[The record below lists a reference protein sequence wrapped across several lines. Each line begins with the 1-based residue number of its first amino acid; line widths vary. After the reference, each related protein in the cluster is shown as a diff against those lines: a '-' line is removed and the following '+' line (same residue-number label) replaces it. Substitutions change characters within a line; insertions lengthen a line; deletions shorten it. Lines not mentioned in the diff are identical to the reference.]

1 MGETFKSLAS
11 TLAVQ
16 MLGSMALLTVPVLA
30 PAAAR
35 DLAVPA
41 AYVGL
46 YIALAYGASM
56 LASLAC
62 GDLIRRL
69 GAIRVSQLCLLL
81 CAIASLLA
89 AGGTLGFFAAS
100 AVFMGMGYG
109 PMTPASSH
117 VLARTTSPRA
127 MSLVFSVKQTGVPLG
142 GVAAGA
148 LVPALVIGASWRGAL
163 GIVAAACVLVALAAQ
178 PIRAALDGDRE
189 PGRRIHVGSLAGPL
203 RVVLTTPDVRRLAF
217 MSFVYSSLQLCLVTY
232 LVTYLTGSL
241 GYSLVQAG
249 FMMSAAQ
256 AAGVVSRIGWGAL
269 ADRTRKPV
277 GVLAFLGGGMAVG
290 ALATGAFDA
299 SWPPA
304 LVALA
309 CAWFGATA
317 ISWNGVY
324 LAEVARR
331 APAGRAV
338 EATGGSLAFTYFGV
352 LVSPPL
358 FGLAAEHGA
367 GFGLAYACLALPAVA
382 CAGWLWL
389 SHRSARRRVQLEES
403 LSS

>member
-1 MGETFKSLAS
+1 MGDTLKTLAA

-35 DLAVPA
+35 DVGVPA

-46 YIALAYGASM
+46 YIALAYGAGMIS
-56 LASLAC
+56 SLAC

-81 CAIASLLA
+81 CAVGSLCA
-89 AGGTLGFFAAS
+89 AGGSLGFFAVS
-100 AVFMGMGYG
+100 AMFMGLGYG

-117 VLARTTSPRA
+117 VLARTSKASA

-142 GVAAGA
+142 GALAGA
-148 LVPALVIGASWRGAL
+148 LVPALVVAVGWRFAL
-163 GIVAAACVLVALAAQ
+163 LVVAAACVLVAVLAQ
-178 PIRAALDGDRE
+178 PIREVLDGDRQ
-189 PGRRIHVGSLAGPL
+189 PGRRIHLGSLAGSL

-217 MSFVYSSLQLCLVTY
+217 MSFVYSAMQLCLVTY
-232 LVTYLTGSL
+232 LVTYLTGSV
-241 GYSLVQAG
+241 GYGLVQAG
-249 FMMSAAQ
+249 LMMSAAQ
-256 AAGVVSRIGWGAL
+256 AAGVAARVAWGAI
-269 ADRTRKPV
+269 ADRTGKPV
-277 GVLAFLGGGMAVG
+277 GVLAFLGVGMAIG
-290 ALATGAFDA
+290 ALATAAFDA
-299 SWPPA
+299 SWSPL
-304 LVALA
+304 LVALV

-331 APAGRAV
+331 APQGRAV
-338 EATGGSLAFTYFGV
+338 EATGGALAFTYFGV

-358 FGLAAEHGA
+358 FGMAAEHGA
-367 GFGLAYACLALPAVA
+367 GFGAAFAFLALPSVG
-382 CAGWLWL
+382 CAAWLWL
-389 SHRSARRRVQLEES
+389 SHRSARGLELRES
-403 LSS
+403 ASS

>member
-1 MGETFKSLAS
+1 MGDTLKTLAT

-35 DLAVPA
+35 DVGVPA

-56 LASLAC
+56 MSSLAC
-62 GDLIRRL
+62 GDLIRRF

-81 CAIASLLA
+81 CALGSLLA

-100 AVFMGMGYG
+100 ALFMGMGYG

-117 VLARTTSPRA
+117 VLARTTSATA

-142 GVAAGA
+142 GAVAGA
-148 LVPALVIGASWRGAL
+148 LVPALVVGIGWRFAL
-163 GIVAAACVLVALAAQ
+163 AVVAAACVFVALLAQ
-178 PIRAALDGDRE
+178 RVRAALDEDRE
-189 PGRRIHVGSLAGPL
+189 PGRRIHLGSLAGPL

-232 LVTYLTGSL
+232 LVTYLTGSI

-256 AAGVVSRIGWGAL
+256 AAGVAARIGWGAL

-277 GVLAFLGGGMAVG
+277 GVLAFIGSGMAVG

-299 SWPPA
+299 TWPPL
-304 LVALA
+304 LVAA
-309 CAWFGATA
+309 VCAWFGATA

-331 APAGRAV
+331 APQGRAV

-352 LVSPPL
+352 LVWPPL

-367 GFGLAYACLALPAVA
+367 GFGIAFAFLALPAA
-382 CAGWLWL
+382 GCAAWLWL
-389 SHRSARRRVQLEES
+389 SHRSAQRLQLKES

>member
-1 MGETFKSLAS
+1 MGDTLKPLAT

-16 MLGSMALLTVPVLA
+16 MLGAMALLTVPVLA

-35 DLAVPA
+35 DVGLPA

-56 LASLAC
+56 LSSLAC

-81 CAIASLLA
+81 CAGGSLLA

-100 AVFMGMGYG
+100 ALCMGMGYG

-117 VLARTTSPRA
+117 VLARTTSAKA

-142 GVAAGA
+142 GAVAGA
-148 LVPALVIGASWRGAL
+148 LVPALVLGMGWRLAL
-163 GIVAAACVLVALAAQ
+163 AAVAAACLLVALLAQ
-178 PIRAALDGDRE
+178 PIRETLDADRE
-189 PGRRIHVGSLAGPL
+189 PRRRIHFGSLAGPL
-203 RVVLTTPDVRRLAF
+203 RVVLGTPEVRRLAI
-217 MSFVYSSLQLCLVTY
+217 MSLVYSSLQLCLVTY
-232 LVTYLTGSL
+232 LVTYLTGSV

-256 AAGVVSRIGWGAL
+256 AAGVGARIGWGAL
-269 ADRTRKPV
+269 ADRTRNPV
-277 GVLAFLGGGMAVG
+277 GVLAFIGCGMAVG
-290 ALATGAFDA
+290 ALATGAFERT
-299 SWPPA
+299 SPPL
-304 LVALA
+304 LVAA
-309 CAWFGATA
+309 VCAWFGATA

-331 APAGRAV
+331 APQGRAV

-367 GFGLAYACLALPAVA
+367 GFGVAFTFLALPAVA
-382 CAGWLWL
+382 CAAWVWL
-389 SHRSARRRVQLEES
+389 SHRSARRLQLKES
-403 LSS
+403 VSS

>member
-1 MGETFKSLAS
+1 MGDTLKTLAT

-30 PAAAR
+30 PAAAG
-35 DLAVPA
+35 DVGVPA

-56 LASLAC
+56 VSSLAC
-62 GDLIRRL
+62 GDLIRRF
-69 GAIRVSQLCLLL
+69 GAIRVSQFCLAL
-81 CAIASLLA
+81 CALGSLCG
-89 AGGTLGFFAAS
+89 AGGTLGFFVVS
-100 AVFMGMGYG
+100 ALFMGMGYG

-117 VLARTTSPRA
+117 VLARTTSPTA

-142 GVAAGA
+142 GAAAGA
-148 LVPALVIGASWRGAL
+148 LVPALVLGVGWRLAL
-163 GIVAAACVLVALAAQ
+163 VVVAALCVIVGLLAQ
-178 PIRAALDGDRE
+178 PIRRALDSDRE

-232 LVTYLTGSL
+232 LVTYLTGI
-241 GYSLVQAG
+241 GHSLVQAG
-249 FMMSAAQ
+249 LMMSAAQ
-256 AAGVVSRIGWGAL
+256 AAGVAARVVWGAI
-269 ADRTRKPV
+269 ADRTGKPV
-277 GVLAFLGGGMAVG
+277 GVLAFLGCGMAVG
-290 ALATGAFDA
+290 ALAAGAFDA
-299 SWPPA
+299 TWPP
-304 LVALA
+304 LA
-309 CAWFGATA
+309 VVVVCAWFGATA

-331 APAGRAV
+331 APQGRAV
-338 EATGGSLAFTYFGV
+338 EATGGALAFTYFGV

-367 GFGLAYACLALPAVA
+367 GFGAAFAFLALPSVA

-389 SHRSARRRVQLEES
+389 SYRSARRLELKES

>member
-1 MGETFKSLAS
+1 MGDTLKTLAT

-30 PAAAR
+30 PAAAG
-35 DLAVPA
+35 DVGVPA

-56 LASLAC
+56 MSSLAC
-62 GDLIRRL
+62 GDLIRRF

-81 CAIASLLA
+81 CALGSFSA

-100 AVFMGMGYG
+100 ALFMGMGYG

-117 VLARTTSPRA
+117 VLARTTSPTA

-142 GVAAGA
+142 GAVAGA
-148 LVPALVIGASWRGAL
+148 LVPALVLAVGWRLAL
-163 GIVAAACVLVALAAQ
+163 VVVAAACVFVAILAQ
-178 PIRAALDGDRE
+178 PIRGALDGDRE
-189 PGRRIHVGSLAGPL
+189 PGRRIHLGSLAGPL

-217 MSFVYSSLQLCLVTY
+217 MSFVYSSMQLCLVTY
-232 LVTYLTGSL
+232 LVTYLTGSI
-241 GYSLVQAG
+241 GYSLVQGG
-249 FMMSAAQ
+249 FMLAAAQ
-256 AAGVVSRIGWGAL
+256 AAGVAARVAWGAV
-269 ADRTRKPV
+269 ADRTGKPV
-277 GVLAFLGGGMAVG
+277 GVLAFLGGGMAAG

-299 SWPPA
+299 TWPPL
-304 LVALA
+304 LVALV

-331 APAGRAV
+331 APPGRAV
-338 EATGGSLAFTYFGV
+338 EATGGALAFTYFGV
-352 LVSPPL
+352 LVSPPM

-367 GFGLAYACLALPAVA
+367 GFGVAFAFLALPSIA

-389 SHRSARRRVQLEES
+389 SHRSARRLELEES